1 VIGLPILLSAQ
12 GTSAADII
20 FDGIRV
26 ENYFVLAAVV
36 DIVYQFR
43 TKVLPM
49 ELRHL
54 RYFVTVAEDLSFR
67 RAAERLHL
75 SHPTLSKQI
84 ADLENEL
91 GLKLFNR
98 DPRRVELT
106 EVGRGFLVEARRTLV
121 SAQQAIAHAHEVA
134 TGERGRLS
142 IGTMTPLTNA
152 FFPDALARFR
162 ELFPLVEVTV
172 LHMTNRAQVDA
183 LLNGSIMLGIGYS
196 GLSLDESL
204 TTKPLLRSANCIVC
218 SKHRWPAKRG
228 TPKLS
233 DFRDDNFLTFSPE
246 IDDYDHR
253 IRTVCRLDGGFEPKL
268 LAVGNTFDSLIS
280 MVSAG
285 RGVHLCPE
293 IVRRDGTPAINFHV
307 LQESKNQYEMQVV
320 RTKDSETVA
329 TVNNFVGILLETVR
343 CLPGKERETH
353 DK

>member
-1 VIGLPILLSAQ
+1 
-12 GTSAADII
+12 
-20 FDGIRV
+20 
-26 ENYFVLAAVV
+26 
-36 DIVYQFR
+36 
-43 TKVLPM
+43 M

-75 SHPTLSKQI
+75 SHPTLTKQI
-84 ADLENEL
+84 GDLEDEL

-98 DPRRVELT
+98 NPRRVELT
-106 EVGRGFLVEARRTLV
+106 EVGRGFLVDARRTLV

-152 FFPDALARFR
+152 FLPDALTRFR

-196 GLSLDESL
+196 GPSLDESRGEEL
-204 TTKPLLRSANCIVC
+204 TMKLLLRSANCIVC
-218 SKHRWPAKRG
+218 SKHRWPAKQG
-228 TPKLS
+228 IPKLS
-233 DFRDDNFLTFSPE
+233 DFRDDNFLTFSPQ

-253 IRTVCRLDGGFEPKL
+253 VRTVCRLDGAFEPKL
-268 LAVGNTFDSLIS
+268 LPVGNTFDSLIS

-285 RGVHLCPE
+285 RGVLFFPE
-293 IVRRDGTPAINFHV
+293 IGLRDRTSAINFHV
-307 LQESKNQYEMQVV
+307 LHESKNRFELYAVG
-320 RTKDSETVA
+320 TKDSETA
-329 TVNNFVGILLETVR
+329 TTVSNFVRILLETVR
-343 CLPGKERETH
+343 CLPGNAGETNEPRSA
-353 DK
+353 